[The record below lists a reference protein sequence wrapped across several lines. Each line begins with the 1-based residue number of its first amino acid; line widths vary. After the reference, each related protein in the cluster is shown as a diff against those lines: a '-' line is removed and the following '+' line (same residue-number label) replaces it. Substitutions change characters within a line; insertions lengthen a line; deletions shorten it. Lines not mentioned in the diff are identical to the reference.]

1 MLRCANLCAL
11 GQSKQRADVGAIQ
24 YSIHNAFISA
34 ICSTDY
40 GTFVIAYLRS
50 IWDAIQYSIHNAF
63 ISAICS
69 TDYGTFVNAYLCTIW
84 DAIHDAFISAHY
96 QPYKYPIYLS
106 IGRSE

>member
-40 GTFVIAYLRS
+40 GTFVIAYTPKSSVQCLES
-50 IWDAIQYSIHNAF
+50 LH
-63 ISAICS
+63 
-69 TDYGTFVNAYLCTIW
+69 L
-84 DAIHDAFISAHY
+84 
-96 QPYKYPIYLS
+96 
-106 IGRSE
+106 